1 MTIQPLTGKQNHVVS
16 PSKSSVTEKAQN
28 TNVHTTKKAD
38 DNVDITTVAKKIT
51 QAFES
56 SKTTP
61 AINEKR
67 VEEVRK
73 ALENGTYPINAEKIA
88 EKMIEVEREQ
98 FNNSR

>member
-16 PSKSSVTEKAQN
+16 PSKSTQNEKVQS
-28 TNVHTTKKAD
+28 TDVQTTKKEN
-38 DNVDITTVAKKIT
+38 DNVDITIVAKKIT
-51 QAFES
+51 EAFES